1 MKIKTIWFVTTLILI
16 TTIIININIKKEEND
31 FKPIDLNIG
40 DEFTKVEYKNKM
52 YVINYMVEEITGDEQ
67 KDMVILIAEKSGEN
81 SAIYK
86 NVDLILF
93 DTANE
98 IFYNANLKKLEG
110 ESPKILISDLTDDGR
125 NDIIIS
131 LENKNKEKDVRII
144 TMKKDNL
151 EEIFGQKEN
160 KKVRFQGEIIDGVK
174 AYIKCSKLKQEL
186 YLNLN
191 SQKEELITNKI
202 IDESGKVISEN
213 NKVNTTAFKTVDVI
227 GINDKNGIQT
237 TQLIVALESQKIID
251 EITII
256 WKYENNKWQIK
267 EAKLASGVFIV
278 GYN

>member
-1 MKIKTIWFVTTLILI
+1 
-16 TTIIININIKKEEND
+16 
-31 FKPIDLNIG
+31 
-40 DEFTKVEYKNKM
+40 M

>member
-16 TTIIININIKKEEND
+16 TTIIININIKKEGND

-98 IFYNANLKKLEG
+98 TFYNANLKKLEG

-174 AYIKCSKLKQEL
+174 AHIKCSKLKQEL

-237 TQLIVALESQKIID
+237 TQLIVASESKKIID